1 MTNQEIKQEILDLL
15 GGIEREGIKET
26 IDYLNDS
33 DFFRTGCHSHH
44 RY

>member
-33 DFFRTGCHSHH
+33 DFFRTRCH
-44 RY
+44 